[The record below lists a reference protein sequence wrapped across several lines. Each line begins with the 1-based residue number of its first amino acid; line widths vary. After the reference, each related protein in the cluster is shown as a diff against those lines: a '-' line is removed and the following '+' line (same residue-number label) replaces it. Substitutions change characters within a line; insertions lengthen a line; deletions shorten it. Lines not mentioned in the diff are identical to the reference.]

1 MRKVRLGII
10 GLGNMG
16 SGYVKMIKAGDCPE
30 VEITAVA
37 DLREDRREWFRTVYP
52 EVPVFEEGHQLI
64 DSGLCE
70 AVMIEVPHYH
80 HPEFAIYAMK
90 HGLHVL
96 SDKPAGVYTKQV
108 KEMNEESAKHPE
120 LVFAIMFN
128 QRTNPLYIKMKELV
142 SSGELGAIKRVNWII
157 TDWYRTQIYY
167 DSGAWRATWSGEGG
181 GVLLNQCPH
190 QMDLVTWICGLP
202 SRVRAFCHVG
212 KWHDIE
218 VEDDVS
224 AYWEYPNGATGVFVT
239 STGDAPGTN
248 RFEVDLEK
256 GKLVCE
262 DDKLT
267 LYRLS
272 VNEREFCRTAKGG
285 FDKPECT
292 KEVIDIE
299 GENPQHKA
307 VINAFAAKIL
317 GHGELIAPGYEGING
332 LMLSNALFLSSWL
345 DKTIEIPFD
354 EDLFLAE
361 LNKRIAASKRK
372 EDKNIT
378 FSTEG
383 TY

>member
-108 KEMNEESAKHPE
+108 KEMNEEAAKHPE

-142 SSGELGAIKRVNWII
+142 SSGELGAIKRV
-157 TDWYRTQIYY
+157 
-167 DSGAWRATWSGEGG
+167 
-181 GVLLNQCPH
+181 
-190 QMDLVTWICGLP
+190 MDLVTWICGLP

>member
-1 MRKVRLGII
+1 MRKARLGII

-108 KEMNEESAKHPE
+108 KEMNEEAAKHPE

-317 GHGELIAPGYEGING
+317 GHGELIAPGYEGIKG

>member
-108 KEMNEESAKHPE
+108 KEMNEEAAKHPE

-317 GHGELIAPGYEGING
+317 GHGEQIAPGYEGING

>member
-52 EVPVFEEGHQLI
+52 EVPVFEEGHQMI

-108 KEMNEESAKHPE
+108 KEMNEEAAKHPE

-307 VINAFAAKIL
+307 VINAFAGKIL

>member
-108 KEMNEESAKHPE
+108 KEMNEKAAKHPE